1 MKNIIDRIYD
11 ELDSSPITL
20 YNELGKPI
28 TFEQICLVP
37 LKGKDYVILKPITKI
52 DGVGEDEGIVFEIVD
67 DNLILVQDFDI
78 IDPVFDVYFSLL
90 ENNKVGD

>member
-1 MKNIIDRIYD
+1 MRNIIDIIYD
-11 ELDSSPITL
+11 ENDSSPITL

-67 DNLILVQDFDI
+67 ETLVLVQDFDI

-90 ENNKVGD
+90 GNN